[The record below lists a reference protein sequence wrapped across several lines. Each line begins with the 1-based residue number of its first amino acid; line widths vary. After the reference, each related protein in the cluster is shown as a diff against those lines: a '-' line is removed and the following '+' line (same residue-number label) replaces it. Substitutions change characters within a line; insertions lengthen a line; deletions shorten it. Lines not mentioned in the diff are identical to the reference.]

1 MKEFEKLRISRS
13 KQYCRSLVL
22 SSLLLFY
29 ATNET
34 FASQFDKID
43 AATPRITVH
52 IGNTTLV
59 EVFKKLE
66 NHGVLVF
73 YSNNIDKP
81 NKSVNVHADN
91 KTLNEVFDNLLAG
104 TNNTYSVEVRQVFVK
119 RKGAAAT
126 GLRQGNETAKQELE
140 ASGRVFSEDG
150 KPIGGA
156 SVTVVGTMTSA
167 ATDDSGHFKIK
178 VPNGKAKLSI
188 SYVGYETQQ
197 VNAGLDIRVSLTKK
211 EDVIEEVVVTGVTK
225 MDRRLFTGAATKLN
239 AEDMKIDGMPEISRS
254 LEGRVAGVSVQNV
267 SGTFGTAPK
276 IRVRGATSIYGS
288 SKPLWVVDGV
298 IMEDVTEVSADDL
311 SSGDAVTLISS
322 AVAGLNADDIESFQI
337 LKDGSATSIYGA
349 RAMAGVI
356 VVTTKRGKAGVSRLS
371 YTGEYTNR
379 QIPSYGEFNIMN
391 SQEQMGVYKEME
403 SKGWLN
409 FGETYRAQNSGVYGH
424 MYKLLN
430 TYDVRTG
437 MFGLANTEEQKL
449 AYLRA
454 AEMRN
459 TDWFDVLF
467 NNNLMQNHSLSMTN
481 GTEKSTYYASIS
493 AMTDPGW
500 TKQSKTNRYTAN
512 LNMSYKIL
520 PDLTLNLISNAST
533 RQQKAPGTLSQETD
547 PVFGEVKRNF
557 DINPYNYAMNTSR
570 ALEENTFY
578 TRNYAPFNILHE
590 LENNYID
597 INVTGLKFQGEVKWR
612 AMPGLEFTALGAF
625 KYENSSQQHN
635 ILDDANQALAYRA
648 MGDATIR
655 DQNSFLYTDPNNPY
669 ALPISVLPEG
679 GIYRRTDYGMSG
691 QDFRVSGAY
700 SKTIADKHIINMNV
714 GGEYNSY
721 DRDRSLFTGWGM
733 QYALG
738 EIPFYVYEFF
748 KQGIEAGTD
757 YYALNH
763 TRSRKVGFYANPTYS
778 YKHKYILTGTVRY
791 DGSNRLGSAN
801 SARWLPT
808 WNIGASWNAHEEDFF
823 TRLFVPTFSHFTLR
837 TSYSLTGESGVDFVN
852 NANMI
857 INSFNPWRPFSDMKE
872 SGLKITEFPN
882 DNLTYEKK
890 HELNIGADL
899 GFLDNRINFVVDA
912 YTRNNFDLI
921 GPIYTDGVAGKSLK
935 WGNVAAMKSK
945 GIEFTLSTRN
955 IVREDFNWASSFTMA
970 WNETNITRLDAT
982 SRVVDL
988 VKGTGYVQEGYPVRA
1003 IFSIPFVGL
1012 DREGLPVY
1020 INQDGIETS
1029 YDIDFQEN
1037 APNKMSFLK
1046 YEGSADPNT
1055 MGSFGNIFTYKN
1067 FRLNVF
1073 MTYSFGNVIRLDQ
1086 VFRNKYDDMR
1096 AMPREFANRW
1106 TLPGDEA
1113 YTTIPAL
1120 VNRRD
1125 SDDNPD
1131 MKIAYNAYNFST
1143 ERIAD
1148 GGFIRM
1154 KEISLGYD
1162 FPKDWLGPRMNNLS
1176 VKLQATNPFLIYAD
1190 KKLNGQDP
1198 EFFRS
1203 GGVAAPVPRQYT
1215 FTVRVGI

>member
-1 MKEFEKLRISRS
+1 MKEFEKASYTFTKR
-13 KQYCRSLVL
+13 YCKSLVL

-29 ATNET
+29 STNEA
-34 FASQFDKID
+34 FATQKEIENPVTRVTVNISNTSLVD
-43 AATPRITVH
+43 A
-52 IGNTTLV
+52 
-59 EVFKKLE
+59 FKKLE
-66 NHGVLVF
+66 SYGVLVF
-73 YSNNIDKP
+73 YSSNIDNP
-81 NKSVNVHADN
+81 NKQVQVKADN
-91 KTLNEVFDNLLAG
+91 KTLKEIFDSLLAG
-104 TNNTYSVEVRQVFVK
+104 TQNTYSIEGRQVFIK
-119 RKGAAAT
+119 RVNAANP
-126 GLRQGNETAKQELE
+126 RQNNSSEKKQLE
-140 ASGRVFSEDG
+140 ASGRVVSEDG
-150 KPIGGA
+150 KPIAGA
-156 SVTVVGTMTSA
+156 SVTLVGGTASVS
-167 ATDDSGHFKIK
+167 TDDLGHFRIA
-178 VPNGKAKLSI
+178 VPNGNAKLI
-188 SYVGYETQQ
+188 VSYVGYERQQ
-197 VNAGLDIRVSLTKK
+197 VTAGLDIRVTLMKK

-225 MDRRLFTGAATKLN
+225 TDKRLFTGASTKLN

-356 VVTTKRGKAGVSRLS
+356 VVTTKKGKAGVSRLS
-371 YTGEYTNR
+371 YTGEYTTR
-379 QIPSYGEFNIMN
+379 QIPSYGDFNIMN
-391 SQEQMGVYKEME
+391 SQEQMGIYKEME

-409 FGETYRAQNSGVYGH
+409 FGETYRAQNSGIYGH

-430 TYDVRTG
+430 TYDPTTG

-467 NNNLMQNHSLSMTN
+467 NDNIMQNHSLSLTN
-481 GTEKSTYYASIS
+481 GTERSTYYASLS
-493 AMTDPGW
+493 AMNDPGW

-512 LNMSYKIL
+512 LNMSYKIIPNL
-520 PDLTLNLISNAST
+520 SLNLIANASN
-533 RQQKAPGTLSQETD
+533 RKQRAPGTLSQETD

-570 ALEENTFY
+570 ALEVNTFY

-597 INVTGLKFQGEVKWR
+597 IDVSGLKFQGELRWR
-612 AMPGLEFTALGAF
+612 AMPGLEFSALGAF

-635 ILDDANQALAYRA
+635 ILDNANQALAYRS
-648 MGDATIR
+648 MDDATIR
-655 DQNSFLYTDPNNPY
+655 DNNSFLYLDPNNPY

-679 GIYRRTDYGMSG
+679 GIYRRTDYGMMG

-700 SKTIADKHIINMNV
+700 TKTIANTHVLNLNV

-721 DRDRSLFTGWGM
+721 DRERSFFNGWGM

-748 KQGIEAGTD
+748 KQGIEQGTD
-757 YYALNH
+757 YYGLNH
-763 TRSRKVGFYANPTYS
+763 TKSRKVGFYANPTYS
-778 YKHKYILTGTVRY
+778 YKHKYNLSATVRY

-808 WNIGASWNAHEEDFF
+808 WNVGASWNAHDEAFF
-823 TRLFVPTFSHFTLR
+823 DNLKPVFSHLTMR
-837 TSYSLTGESGVDFVN
+837 SSYSLTGESGVDYVN

-857 INSFNPWRPFSDMKE
+857 IHSYNPWRPFSDMKE
-872 SGLKITEFPN
+872 SGLMVTEFPN
-882 DNLTYEKK
+882 NNLTYEKK
-890 HELNIGADL
+890 HELNVGVDM
-899 GFLDNRINFVVDA
+899 GFLSNRINLVADW
-912 YTRNNFDLI
+912 YTRDNFDLI

-945 GIEFTLSTRN
+945 GVEFTLTTKN
-955 IVREDFNWASSFTMA
+955 IMNEQFNWNTSFTMA
-970 WNETNITRLDAT
+970 WNQTNITKLDAT
-982 SRVVDL
+982 SSVVDL
-988 VKGTGYVQEGYPVRA
+988 VKGTGYVKEGYPVRS

-1012 DREGLPVY
+1012 DREGLPIF
-1020 INQDGIETS
+1020 INEDGEETTF
-1029 YDIDFQEN
+1029 DIDFQQN
-1037 APNKMSFLK
+1037 AIEKLKFLK
-1046 YEGSADPNT
+1046 YEGSADPHT
-1055 MGSFGNIFTYKN
+1055 MGSLGNIFTYKN

-1086 VFRNKYDDMR
+1086 VFKSKYDDMR
-1096 AMPREFANRW
+1096 AMPREFSNRW
-1106 TLPGDEA
+1106 TLPGDEGV
-1113 YTTIPAL
+1113 TSIPAII
-1120 VNRRD
+1120 NRWYA
-1125 SDDNPD
+1125 DDNPD
-1131 MKIAYNAYNFST
+1131 MKIAYNAYNFSSF
-1143 ERIAD
+1143 RVAD

-1162 FPKDWLGPRMNNLS
+1162 FPKDWIGSKMNNLS

-1203 GGVAAPVPRQYT
+1203 GGVAAPVPKQYT
-1215 FTVRVGI
+1215 LTVRVGI